1 MKPTRR
7 LVLIHGFTES
17 PSMWN
22 SLIAQLNDDSLI
34 ISTPS
39 IPGHG
44 QLPDIPKE
52 HTAVAY
58 CKAILDQIPAD
69 ELPWIIVGHSMG
81 GYLASTLVRL
91 TNQPI
96 HALGFFH
103 SKSAADTAEKIE
115 DRRRAILAATQNKDL
130 YLTGMLR
137 NTLAEANASRCK
149 HQLDQLIDQA
159 KRDIT
164 SACIV
169 AAQEVM
175 IERPDNVA
183 SLSSVSFPIY
193 YFLGRQDKSIPPEQ
207 MAREL
212 QSLPGASVKI
222 VDNTGHM
229 GQMEC
234 EGEALQWLQHVI
246 NA

>member
-1 MKPTRR
+1 
-7 LVLIHGFTES
+7 
-17 PSMWN
+17 
-22 SLIAQLNDDSLI
+22 
-34 ISTPS
+34 
-39 IPGHG
+39 
-44 QLPDIPKE
+44 
-52 HTAVAY
+52 
-58 CKAILDQIPAD
+58 
-69 ELPWIIVGHSMG
+69 MG
-81 GYLASTLVRL
+81 GYLAYTLVRL

-103 SKSAADTAEKIE
+103 SKAAADTSEKIE

-137 NTLAEANASRCK
+137 NTLAEANVSRCK
-149 HQLDQLIDQA
+149 HQLDQLIDEA
-159 KRDIT
+159 KRAIT

-183 SLSSVSFPIY
+183 SLSSVSFPIH
-193 YFLGRQDKSIPPEQ
+193 YFLGRQDKSIPLEQ

-212 QSLPGASVKI
+212 KSLPGAYVKI

-229 GQMEC
+229 GQLEC
-234 EGEALQWLQHVI
+234 EGEALQWLLHVI
-246 NA
+246 NS